1 MLESKAKGTDSKQD
15 RSIQPGRAGGNSAAL
30 PSEMHGAAKGSRIA
44 IGGSKGDKEPGQG
57 FQCGGNASCGESTEK
72 HDQPKAQGK
81 KSVGGKV
88 VGPAPVVDSNIQVSE
103 RRHGA
108 GNDPDGGRE
117 KGNQQKA
124 TRLDMS
130 VNRFNR

>member
-1 MLESKAKGTDSKQD
+1 MEPQKVPALLLAVRRATKSRVKDS
-15 RSIQPGRAGGNSAAL
+15 SA
-30 PSEMHGAAKGSRIA
+30 
-44 IGGSKGDKEPGQG
+44 
-57 FQCGGNASCGESTEK
+57 GGNASCGESTEK
-72 HDQPKAQGK
+72 HDQSKAQGK

-130 VNRFNR
+130 VNRFDR